1 MQKAIIY
8 ICLAPAKLPVHS
20 LKYCSFLLS
29 APKIKTVRSPL
40 NLLFPGNLR
49 SFVKSKK
56 KSWRNGSFNL
66 LARQWTWMI
75 SINSLS
81 MVCVVYWS
89 VWWLS
94 SSFLVNGLWGGYVSL
109 MINLVDELKGV
120 PKFQV
125 GCRLRPKKPSVA
137 WQTDMKKAN
146 QSHQHLTIYRLLLT
160 AYCCSI

>member
-109 MINLVDELKGV
+109 MIHLVDELKGV

-125 GCRLRPKKPSVA
+125 GCVVPGRNNLDHRNYNRNYSKWTRNYSKWVGPYP
-137 WQTDMKKAN
+137 
-146 QSHQHLTIYRLLLT
+146 RF
-160 AYCCSI
+160 